1 MASETI
7 TLNKS
12 ASSGNYIQAKV
23 VWESAVNNSANNSDV
38 TARVYVRKD
47 NDSLLLTI
55 PTSGTWNYTLSIN
68 GKSFS
73 GSVSKSVLLD
83 WVLLGTHS
91 VQDIAHG
98 DDGNKTITI
107 SGSVT
112 APTGTGLNGHT
123 SSGSGSAKMDTVP
136 RATSIDAVSCS
147 TNYFDGKITFRYT
160 PQSGNFY
167 NRCNIALNRDGEY
180 LAVKT
185 INLGKKTAGQQTG
198 TVTLTQEE
206 QAIIYNALPNT
217 SKGKLRFTFRT
228 YSDSGY
234 SNQVGSPVYK
244 EIDLLIP
251 GNENTLPDPG
261 ATLASLHSLG
271 QNFNGVYVQG
281 KSKVKATFSG
291 KGKYGA
297 TIKSYDLE
305 VASKSY
311 GSAESYT
318 SDYLANYG
326 EITVKTMATDSRGY
340 TGIVTHKIQV
350 LPYAKPKVMPISGQS
365 EIVCARCD
373 SEGNLSDAGTCL
385 RVKAK
390 RSYSKCVDAG
400 GTQRNFCGIRV
411 RYKVEG
417 GSYTAWKT
425 LLAATNL
432 STDQVDSGAIYKGE
446 LLVTKTYIAQV
457 DVVDSVGNHTS
468 YTASIPTDKVAIH
481 EAGSIG
487 SMGIGKYAEDPNTVD
502 IAEDKTVR
510 VRGELKVGDRTIS
523 DTGWISLGL
532 ASGIEEASLNTGR
545 NGQGCFYRVVNG
557 NHVYVAFDCAFT
569 YDGSAASISA
579 NDIPEPYRPV
589 RNVYGLNVTNGRGVA
604 RSFVN
609 SSGTVRVDYVQN
621 MAAAEVTNEIG
632 VNWIDGY
639 IDYWV

>member
-1 MASETI
+1 MANATI
-7 TLNKS
+7 ALNKS
-12 ASSGNYIQAKV
+12 ASSGNYIQAKI
-23 VWESAVNNSANNSDV
+23 VWESTASNSANNSDV
-38 TARVYVRKD
+38 TARIYVRKD

-55 PTSGTWNYTLSIN
+55 PTSGTWNYTMSIH

-91 VQDIAHG
+91 VQDIAH
-98 DDGNKTITI
+98 DEDGNKTITI

-136 RATSIDAVSCS
+136 RATSIDAVSCAS
-147 TNYFDGKITFRYT
+147 KYFNGKLTFRYT
-160 PQSGNFY
+160 PHSGNFY

-198 TVTLTQEE
+198 TVTLTLEE

-251 GNENTLPDPG
+251 ENENTLPDPG
-261 ATLASLHSLG
+261 ATLAPLHSLG

-281 KSKVKATFSG
+281 KSKVKASFTG

-297 TIKSYDLE
+297 SIKSYALE
-305 VASKSY
+305 VAGKTY
-311 GSAESYT
+311 GSGDSYT
-318 SDYLANYG
+318 SDFLASYG

-340 TGIVTHKIQV
+340 TGTVTHKIQV
-350 LPYAKPKVMPISGQS
+350 LPYANPKVIPISGQS
-365 EIVCARCD
+365 DIICARCD
-373 SEGNLSDAGTCL
+373 SDGNLSDAGTCL

-390 RSYSKCVDAG
+390 RSYSKCTDEG

-411 RYKVEG
+411 RYKAEG
-417 GSYTAWKT
+417 GSYTDWKT
-425 LLAATNL
+425 LLASTNL
-432 STDQVDSGAIYKGE
+432 NTDEVDSGAIYKGE
-446 LLVTKTYIAQV
+446 LLATRTYIAQV
-457 DVVDSVGNHTS
+457 DVVDTAGNHTS
-468 YTASIPTDKVAIH
+468 YTANIPTDKVFTH
-481 EAGSIG
+481 EAGPINSLG
-487 SMGIGKYAEDPNTVD
+487 LFKYAEEPNTVD
-502 IAEDKTVR
+502 IADDITLR
-510 VRGELKVGDRTIS
+510 VRGALRVGDRIIS

-532 ASGIEEASLNTGR
+532 ASGMDEASLNTGR

-569 YDGSAASISA
+569 YAGSAVTISA

-609 SSGTVRVDYVQN
+609 SSGAVRVDYVQN